1 MLDGMDLNLKDKT
14 AVVTGASRGI
24 GLAISA
30 ELAAEGT
37 RVTAGARTDSAEQA
51 RLREKYDVHFVAA
64 DLATPA
70 GPVKLIDEAVG
81 TYGGIDVLVNNV
93 ALSEAAGSVI
103 DFTDEQW
110 QRIFDA
116 TLFSAVR
123 TVRAAVPHM
132 QGRSGPTI
140 INISSLNAK
149 LASGVLAPYSAAKA
163 ALTNFTKA
171 LAEDLGPQGIRVNA
185 VSPGPVRTPMWT
197 GPGGFAHLFADQAG
211 TTVDDV
217 MDRLLPE
224 SMAITSGRVTEPEEI
239 AALVLFLASER
250 SANIIGADY
259 IIDGG
264 MYKSAA

>member
-24 GLAISA
+24 GLAIAA

-37 RVTAGARTDSAEQA
+37 RVTAGARTDSAELA

-70 GPVKLIDEAVG
+70 GPVELIDEAVS

-123 TVRAAVPHM
+123 TVRASVPHM
-132 QGRSGPTI
+132 KGRSGPTI